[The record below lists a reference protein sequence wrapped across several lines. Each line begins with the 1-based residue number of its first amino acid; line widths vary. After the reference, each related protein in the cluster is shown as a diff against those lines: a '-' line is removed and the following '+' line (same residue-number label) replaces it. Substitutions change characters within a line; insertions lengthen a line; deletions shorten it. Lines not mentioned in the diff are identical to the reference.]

1 MKRNPAHLRR
11 TICLILAFMLL
22 LSFTAGCGTTTPAAT
37 TAAATTAAATTAAA
51 TTKAAETTAAATETT
66 AAATEATPAPASNE
80 KVTISYL
87 NWNGGEEMRLQQE
100 AIAEYMSKN
109 PNITIQG
116 QWVTEN
122 YDSKINTL
130 IAADQTPDIYYI
142 NEYLAVDWGEKG
154 VALDMAPLFS
164 EMGVNME
171 QTYVK
176 SAIFVYNK
184 KVYGLS
190 TGPVCLLLYYNK
202 AMFDD
207 NKIAYPSTDPMNP
220 WTWAQLVDAA
230 KQLTF
235 DTAGKKPGEAGFKPK
250 QIKSYGMIAPS
261 FWLWMQAFLYSD
273 NTGYATADGMASG
286 LDSVAGR
293 EVLQAV
299 YDLIYKDQV
308 SPDAAVAKTLPG
320 TTQAFKNKQLAM
332 NVSGTWE
339 YANFMKESIDF
350 GIAPLPMFKKPMN
363 ISWAATNQI
372 SAKTKNPKEVAK
384 FLMFLTDP
392 DVNPRQLSINF
403 PNKLSWY
410 QDTSKLDS
418 WIKNGNFKDDFK
430 KVIPL
435 IMSDVAIVPENVNLK
450 NFNKLVGEIA
460 QAEIDKYLGGNQDL
474 ETTIA
479 NITKASVGQW
489 QGKW

>member
-1 MKRNPAHLRR
+1 MKRNPANLQR
-11 TICLILAFMLL
+11 TLCLVLALLLL
-22 LSFTAGCGTTTPAAT
+22 LSFTAGCGTTPTPAASDT
-37 TAAATTAAATTAAA
+37 ATAKASESTAASVEA
-51 TTKAAETTAAATETT
+51 TKAP
-66 AAATEATPAPASNE
+66 EATATAEAPSPSSNE

-100 AIAEYMSKN
+100 AIAEYMTKN
-109 PNITIQG
+109 PNVTIQG

-171 QTYVK
+171 QIYVS
-176 SAIFVYNK
+176 SAIFTYNK

-207 NKIAYPSTDPMNP
+207 NKIAYPSTDPMKP
-220 WTWAQLVDAA
+220 WTWTQLVDAA

-235 DTAGKKPGEAGFKPK
+235 DTSGKKPGESGFKPK
-250 QIKSYGMIAPS
+250 QIKSYGMIVPS
-261 FWLWMQAFLYSD
+261 FWLLAQPFLYSND
-273 NTGYATADGMASG
+273 TGYATADGMASG
-286 LDSVAGR
+286 LDTVAGR
-293 EVLQAV
+293 EVLTAM
-299 YDLIYKDQV
+299 YDLIYTNKV
-308 SPDAAVAKTLPG
+308 SPDAAVALTLPG
-320 TTQAFKNKQLAM
+320 TTQAFKNKQIAM
-332 NVSGTWE
+332 TVSGTWE
-339 YANFMKESIDF
+339 YQNFMKENIDF

-372 SAKTKNPKEVAK
+372 SAKTKNPKEVAR

-392 DVNPRQLSINF
+392 DENPRQLAINF
-403 PNKLSWY
+403 PNKFSWY
-410 QDTSKLDS
+410 KDSTKLNS
-418 WIKNGNFKDDFK
+418 WIENGNFKPDFK
-430 KVIPL
+430 QVIPL
-435 IMSDVAIVPENVNLK
+435 IMSDIAIVPENVNLK

-460 QAEIDKYLGGNQDL
+460 QVEIDKYLGGNQDL
-474 ETTIA
+474 DTTIA